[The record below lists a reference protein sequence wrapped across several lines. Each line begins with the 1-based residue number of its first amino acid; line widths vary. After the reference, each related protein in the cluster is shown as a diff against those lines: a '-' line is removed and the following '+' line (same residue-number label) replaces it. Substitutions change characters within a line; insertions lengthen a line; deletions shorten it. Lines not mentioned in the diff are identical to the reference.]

1 MRTYLQ
7 TDGYISSNTIF
18 KPMRQPNTKTS
29 FFRKLFFGR
38 PEDNIRSAYSVIR
51 RQRLNLYKVWNNET
65 HNDIGLEKIVRL
77 FLIVQQFFYPG
88 IYIRNRFSRQ
98 GSTYKKLAIEL
109 YVLLKMSFPV
119 LSLFLGWYSNPF
131 IQAITAYLLSETIF
145 YIATLFFASEI
156 FDEPRSS
163 KRSILLLFL
172 NYIEITFDFAV
183 IYGGLNLL
191 RGTALTRLDFVY
203 FSFMTSSTIG
213 FGDIYPT
220 TVLGKYVVI
229 VHSIIFLFF
238 IVLFLNFFTR
248 VENKHYK

>member
-1 MRTYLQ
+1 M
-7 TDGYISSNTIF
+7 S
-18 KPMRQPNTKTS
+18 QPKTKIP

-38 PEDNIRSAYSVIR
+38 PEDNLRSAYSVIR

-65 HNDIGLEKIVRL
+65 HNDIGLEKIFRL
-77 FLIVQQFFYPG
+77 FLIVQQFIYPG
-88 IYIRNRFSRQ
+88 IYIRNRFGRQ
-98 GSTYKKLAIEL
+98 GSTYRKLAIEF
-109 YVLLKMSFPV
+109 YVLLKLLFPIV
-119 LSLFLGWYSNPF
+119 SLLSGWYSN
-131 IQAITAYLLSETIF
+131 IYVQAITAYLLSETIF

-191 RGTALTRLDFVY
+191 KGVAHSRLDFVY

-213 FGDIYPT
+213 YGDIFPT
-220 TVLGKYVVI
+220 TSLGKYVVI
-229 VHSIIFLFF
+229 LHSIIFLFV

-248 VENKHYK
+248 VDTRHSK

>member
-1 MRTYLQ
+1 MT
-7 TDGYISSNTIF
+7 
-18 KPMRQPNTKTS
+18 QPDTKTS
-29 FFRKLFFGR
+29 FFRKLLFGR
-38 PEDNIRSAYSVIR
+38 PEDNAQSAYSVIR

-65 HNDIGLEKIVRL
+65 HNDIGLEKIFRL
-77 FLIVQQFFYPG
+77 FLIVQQFLYPG
-88 IYIRNRFSRQ
+88 IYIRNHFGRR
-98 GSTYKKLAIEL
+98 GSTYRKLAIEF
-109 YVLLKMSFPV
+109 YVLLKISFPLV
-119 LSLFLGWYSNPF
+119 SLFSGWYSNII
-131 IQAITAYLLSETIF
+131 IQAITGYLLSETIF
-145 YIATLFFASEI
+145 YVATLFFASEI

-183 IYGGLNLL
+183 IYGGLGLL
-191 RGTALTRLDFVY
+191 EGKAHSRLDFVY

-220 TVLGKYVVI
+220 TGAGKYVVI

-248 VENKHYK
+248 VEGRHHK

>member
-1 MRTYLQ
+1 MT
-7 TDGYISSNTIF
+7 
-18 KPMRQPNTKTS
+18 QPNTKIS
-29 FFRKLFFGR
+29 FFRKLLFGR
-38 PEDNIRSAYSVIR
+38 PEDNLKSAYSVMR

-65 HNDIGLEKIVRL
+65 HNDIGLEKILRL
-77 FLIVQQFFYPG
+77 FLIVQQFLYPG
-88 IYIRNRFSRQ
+88 IYIRNGFGRR
-98 GSTYKKLAIEL
+98 GSTYKKLAIEF
-109 YVLLKMSFPV
+109 YVLLKLLFPLV
-119 LSLFLGWYSNPF
+119 SLFSGWYTNVF
-131 IQAITAYLLSETIF
+131 IQAITGYLLSETIF

-163 KRSILLLFL
+163 RRSILLLFL

-191 RGTALTRLDFVY
+191 RGMAHSRLDFVY

-220 TVLGKYVVI
+220 TAPGKYVV
-229 VHSIIFLFF
+229 VLHSIIFLFF

-248 VENKHYK
+248 TDTKHHK

>member
-1 MRTYLQ
+1 M
-7 TDGYISSNTIF
+7 S
-18 KPMRQPNTKTS
+18 QPNTRIP
-29 FFRKLFFGR
+29 FFRKLLFGR
-38 PEDNIRSAYSVIR
+38 PEDNIQSAYSVIR

-65 HNDIGLEKIVRL
+65 HNDIGLEKILRL
-77 FLIVQQFFYPG
+77 FLIVQQFLYPG
-88 IYIRNRFSRQ
+88 IYIRNRFGRQ
-98 GSTYKKLAIEL
+98 GSTYKKLAIEF
-109 YVLLKMSFPV
+109 YVLLKLLFPL
-119 LSLFLGWYSNPF
+119 LSLFFEWYTNIF
-131 IQAITAYLLSETIF
+131 IQAITGYLLSETIF

-183 IYGGLNLL
+183 IYGGLHLL
-191 RGTALTRLDFVY
+191 QGRAHSRLDFVY

-220 TVLGKYVVI
+220 TAPGKYAVI
-229 VHSIIFLFF
+229 LHSIIFLFF

-248 VENKHYK
+248 SDTRHHK

>member
-1 MRTYLQ
+1 M
-7 TDGYISSNTIF
+7 S
-18 KPMRQPNTKTS
+18 QPDTKIP
-29 FFRKLFFGR
+29 FFRKLLFGR

-65 HNDIGLEKIVRL
+65 HNDIGLEKILRL
-77 FLIVQQFFYPG
+77 FLIVQQFLYPG
-88 IYIRNRFSRQ
+88 IYIRNRFGRR
-98 GSTYKKLAIEL
+98 GSTYKKLAIEF
-109 YVLLKMSFPV
+109 YVLLKLLFPL
-119 LSLFLGWYSNPF
+119 LSLFFGWYSNIL
-131 IQAITAYLLSETIF
+131 IQAITGYLLSETIF

-163 KRSILLLFL
+163 RRSILLLFL

-191 RGTALTRLDFVY
+191 RGTAHSRLDFIY

-220 TVLGKYVVI
+220 TTSGKYVVI
-229 VHSIIFLFF
+229 LHSIIFLFF

-248 VENKHYK
+248 TDKKH

>member
-1 MRTYLQ
+1 MT
-7 TDGYISSNTIF
+7 
-18 KPMRQPNTKTS
+18 QPNTKTS

-38 PEDNIRSAYSVIR
+38 PEDNLRSAYSVIR

-65 HNDIGLEKIVRL
+65 HNDIGLEKILRL
-77 FLIVQQFFYPG
+77 FLIVQQFLYPG
-88 IYIRNRFSRQ
+88 IYIRNHFGRQ

-109 YVLLKMSFPV
+109 YVLLKLIFP
-119 LSLFLGWYSNPF
+119 LASLFSGWYTNIY
-131 IQAITAYLLSETIF
+131 IQAITGYLLSETIF
-145 YIATLFFASEI
+145 YVATLFFASEI

-172 NYIEITFDFAV
+172 NYIEISFDFAV
-183 IYGGLNLL
+183 IYGGLGLL
-191 RGTALTRLDFVY
+191 RGTAHSRLDFVY

-220 TVLGKYVVI
+220 TDHGKLVVI
-229 VHSIIFLFF
+229 LHSVIFLFF

-248 VENKHYK
+248 SDTRQHK

>member
-1 MRTYLQ
+1 M
-7 TDGYISSNTIF
+7 
-18 KPMRQPNTKTS
+18 
-29 FFRKLFFGR
+29 
-38 PEDNIRSAYSVIR
+38 
-51 RQRLNLYKVWNNET
+51 
-65 HNDIGLEKIVRL
+65 
-77 FLIVQQFFYPG
+77 QQFLYPG
-88 IYIRNRFSRQ
+88 IYIRNRFGKQ
-98 GSTYKKLAIEL
+98 GSTYRKLAIEF
-109 YVLLKMSFPV
+109 YVLLKLIFPL
-119 LSLFLGWYSNPF
+119 LSLFSGWYTNM
-131 IQAITAYLLSETIF
+131 IILTITGYLLSETIF

-191 RGTALTRLDFVY
+191 QGKAHSRLDFIY

-220 TVLGKYVVI
+220 TDHGKYVVI

-248 VENKHYK
+248 VDTRHHK